1 MLKKI
6 LLVLLAAFI
15 VIQFFRPVKNINTS
29 AAATTNDISKVF
41 SVPDNVHSILKTS
54 CYDCHSNN
62 TYYPWYAAIQPA
74 AWWLQDHVDEGKKE
88 VNFDEFATYSPRRQ
102 FKKFEE
108 IIKQVKEE
116 EMPLSS
122 YTLIHRNAILNKEQ
136 STTLTTWAT
145 AQQDSMKA
153 KYPADS
159 LKRKK

>member
-6 LLVLLAAFI
+6 LLVLLVAFI
-15 VIQFFRPVKNINTS
+15 AIQFFHPAKNINT
-29 AAATTNDISKVF
+29 AAAANDISKVF
-41 SVPDNVHSILKTS
+41 SVPDSVHSILKTS

-88 VNFDEFATYSPRRQ
+88 VNFNEFANYSPRRQ

-108 IIKQVKEE
+108 IKEQIKEE
-116 EMPLSS
+116 EMPLFS
-122 YTLIHRNAILNKEQ
+122 YTLIHRNAKLSKTQ
-136 STTLTTWAT
+136 SATLTAWAT
-145 AQQDSMKA
+145 EQQDSMKA

>member
-1 MLKKI
+1 MIKKI
-6 LLVLLAAFI
+6 LIVLLVAFI
-15 VIQFFRPVKNINTS
+15 VIQFFRPAKNINTAI
-29 AAATTNDISKVF
+29 AANNITKVF
-41 SVPDNVHSILKTS
+41 SVPDSVHSILKTS

-74 AWWLQDHVDEGKKE
+74 AWWLQDHVNEGKKE

-102 FKKFEE
+102 YKKFEE
-108 IIKQVKEE
+108 IIEQVKEE

-122 YTLIHRNAILNKEQ
+122 YTLIHRNAKLSKLQSARLTNWANEQ
-136 STTLTTWAT
+136 
-145 AQQDSMKA
+145 QESMKA

>member
-6 LLVLLAAFI
+6 LLVLLVAFI
-15 VIQFFRPVKNINTS
+15 AIQFFRPVKNINT
-29 AAATTNDISKVF
+29 AEAATANDISKVF
-41 SVPDNVHSILKTS
+41 PVPDNVHSILKTS

-62 TYYPWYAAIQPA
+62 TVYPWYAAIQPA

-88 VNFDEFATYSPRRQ
+88 VNFNEFATYSPRRQ

-108 IIKQVKEE
+108 IKEQVKED

-122 YTLIHRNAILNKEQ
+122 YTLIHRNAILSKEQ
-136 STTLTTWAT
+136 GATLTAWAS
-145 AQQDSMKA
+145 ALQDSMKA